1 MKRRN
6 SGTSRTVAAAAG
18 GFLAGAITV
27 AFVVWDLPNLTHP
40 TTSSDPPW
48 AAPSIA
54 ADGKVVPPARAD
66 GDAGVFAI
74 GASPVA
80 SPPPVA
86 RPPLPTSAS
95 KASLDADPVPE
106 LRDRRLELPVRDAV
120 RQELRDSFYE
130 KRGSDR
136 RHEAIDIMTP
146 RNTPIVA
153 VEDGTI
159 ARLFDSKAGGNTVY
173 QFDPASKYVYYYAHL
188 ERYADGL
195 KEGDV
200 VRRGQLLGYAG
211 TSGNASKDVPH
222 LHFAIFRLTEK
233 KQWWQGTPI
242 DPYEVL
248 RQSR

>member
-1 MKRRN
+1 M
-6 SGTSRTVAAAAG
+6 VAAVAG

-40 TTSSDPPW
+40 TNSSDRPGTERSIE
-48 AAPSIA
+48 ASGKDVPS
-54 ADGKVVPPARAD
+54 ARAD
-66 GDAGVFAI
+66 P
-74 GASPVA
+74 ASTVPSVA
-80 SPPPVA
+80 TV
-86 RPPLPTSAS
+86 
-95 KASLDADPVPE
+95 DADPVPE
-106 LRDRRLELPVRDAV
+106 LRRRQLELPVRDAV
-120 RQELRDSFYE
+120 RRDLRDSFDE
-130 KRGSDR
+130 KRGSSR

-159 ARLFDSKAGGNTVY
+159 ARLFESKVGGTTVY
-173 QFDPASKYVYYYAHL
+173 QFDPANQYVYYYAHL
-188 ERYADGL
+188 DHYAHGL

-211 TSGNASKDVPH
+211 TSGNASKDAPH

-233 KQWWQGTPI
+233 KQWWQGAPI

-248 RQSR
+248 R

>member
-1 MKRRN
+1 MKKRH
-6 SGTSRTVAAAAG
+6 SGTSRMVAAAAG

-27 AFVVWDLPNLTHP
+27 AFAVWDLPNLTHP
-40 TTSSDPPW
+40 TNSSDRPW
-48 AAPSIA
+48 DEPSIA
-54 ADGKVVPPARAD
+54 AGGKDVPLARAD
-66 GDAGVFAI
+66 GDAGVLAI

-80 SPPPVA
+80 SPPAVE
-86 RPPLPTSAS
+86 RPPDTTSPAM
-95 KASLDADPVPE
+95 ASLDADPIPE
-106 LRDRRLELPVRDAV
+106 LRHRQLELPVRDSV
-120 RQELRDSFYE
+120 RQELRDSFDE

-136 RHEAIDIMTP
+136 RHEAIDIMAP

-173 QFDPASKYVYYYAHL
+173 QFDPATRYVYYYAHL
-188 ERYADGL
+188 ERYAGGL

-211 TSGNASKDVPH
+211 TSGNASKDAPH

-248 RQSR
+248 R